1 MGLIQSLNPS
11 KRLRTVQIHE
21 EDISSQ
27 KDWDFILDDYVEY
40 LKCYPFRADEV
51 QTMML
56 PKIINID
63 DKRIVS
69 CQRCL
74 IRDSYKTIGENIIKH
89 SNKWDASYLPEW
101 RDVHGEITEESQ
113 HFAVP
118 DGSENAVLVTGN
130 PGIGK
135 SLFAFY
141 LIAQILQRYT
151 IDLVCSAVL
160 QLCFIV
166 LFLIVLVV

>member
-27 KDWDFILDDYVEY
+27 KDWDFILDGYVEY
-40 LKCYPFRADEV
+40 LQHFPFRADEV

-56 PKIINID
+56 PTEID

-74 IRDSYKTIGENIIKH
+74 IRESYKTIGENIIKH
-89 SNKWDASYLPEW
+89 SNKWDASYFLEW
-101 RDVHGEITEESQ
+101 SDSHEEIKEESL
-113 HFAVP
+113 HLALP
-118 DGSENAVLVTGN
+118 NGSQNAVQLTCYRSVQC
-130 PGIGK
+130 ILSYGK
-135 SLFAFY
+135 CRS
-141 LIAQILQRYT
+141 
-151 IDLVCSAVL
+151 S
-160 QLCFIV
+160 
-166 LFLIVLVV
+166 